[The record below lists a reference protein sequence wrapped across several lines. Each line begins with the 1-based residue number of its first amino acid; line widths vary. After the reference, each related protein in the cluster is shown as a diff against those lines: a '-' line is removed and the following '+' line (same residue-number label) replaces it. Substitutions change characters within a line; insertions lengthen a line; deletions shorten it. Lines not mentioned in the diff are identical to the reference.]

1 MGCGAAVSDSIESTP
16 EQDTYRT
23 PFGLLAVYREGR
35 DSGLSKLT
43 PEEPKPV
50 PVRLKRKYRVGQ

>member
-1 MGCGAAVSDSIESTP
+1 MSDSIESTP